1 MIQIIFKNLEK
12 SELAREA
19 VTERMEA
26 MVHKFPFL
34 KESRISVTLEME
46 NSPVQ
51 AGPDLFKV
59 KLQVYGGRYHGIRIV
74 KSSTNLYMALAGVVE
89 VMLENLNTRNDK
101 LRVKERNKARKYFKK
116 LSNAM
121 EAI

>member
-19 VTERMEA
+19 ATERIETMI
-26 MVHKFPFL
+26 HKFPIL

-46 NSPVQ
+46 NSPLQ

-59 KLQVYGGRYHGIRIV
+59 KVQVSGGRYRGIRIV
-74 KSSTNLYMALAGVVE
+74 KSSSNLYVALAGVVE
-89 VMLENLNTRNDK
+89 LMLENLNTHGDK
-101 LRVKERNKARKYFKK
+101 LRVKERSMARKYLNK

>member
-19 VTERMEA
+19 ATERIETMI
-26 MVHKFPFL
+26 HKFPIL

-46 NSPVQ
+46 NSPLQ

-59 KLQVYGGRYHGIRIV
+59 KVQVSGGRYRGIRIV
-74 KSSTNLYMALAGVVE
+74 KSSSNLYVALAGVVDL
-89 VMLENLNTRNDK
+89 MLENLNTHGDK
-101 LRVKERNKARKYFKK
+101 LRVKERSKARKYLNK

>member
-19 VTERMEA
+19 ATERIETMI
-26 MVHKFPFL
+26 HKFPIL

-46 NSPVQ
+46 NSPLQ

-59 KLQVYGGRYHGIRIV
+59 KVQVSGGRYRGIRIV
-74 KSSTNLYMALAGVVE
+74 KSSSNLYVALAGVVE
-89 VMLENLNTRNDK
+89 LMLENLNTHGDK
-101 LRVKERNKARKYFKK
+101 LRVKERSKARKYLNK

>member
-19 VTERMEA
+19 ATERIETMI
-26 MVHKFPFL
+26 HKFPIL

-46 NSPVQ
+46 NSPLQ

-59 KLQVYGGRYHGIRIV
+59 KVQVSGGRYRGIRIV
-74 KSSTNLYMALAGVVE
+74 KSSSNLYVALAGVVE
-89 VMLENLNTRNDK
+89 LMLENLNTHGDK
-101 LRVKERNKARKYFKK
+101 LRVKERSMARKYLNK

-121 EAI
+121 EAT